1 MTNEKIITN
10 IEKYIDTL
18 SKDEK
23 SCYRQA
29 LANAEEQH
37 RTVKDCYG
45 RYSEPVFELVEIVQE
60 LKKEMKGKA
69 IKAMKVL
76 QKIKGFF
83 YGVIALT
90 IPSIILM
97 LPFVIWVLMNR

>member
-1 MTNEKIITN
+1 
-10 IEKYIDTL
+10 
-18 SKDEK
+18 
-23 SCYRQA
+23 
-29 LANAEEQH
+29 
-37 RTVKDCYG
+37 
-45 RYSEPVFELVEIVQE
+45 
-60 LKKEMKGKA
+60 
-69 IKAMKVL
+69 MKVL